1 MAEHANVDVIRWFYA
16 AFEAPDWTPAVR
28 ALLRDDVVW
37 HLPGAHPLAGEH
49 VGAEA
54 VLAAMRGFNGYVRLE
69 LHDVVGNDEHAV
81 ALLKARGERESHRY
95 KSLEVDVF
103 HVRDGKIAEFW
114 SFAEDQRKTDAY
126 WS

>member
-1 MAEHANVDVIRWFYA
+1 MAEHASVKVIRRFYA
-16 AFEAPDWTPAVR
+16 AFEAPDYTPAVR
-28 ALLRDDVVW
+28 AVLHDDVVW
-37 HLPGAHPLAGEH
+37 HVPGAHPLSGEH
-49 VGAEA
+49 IGAEA
-54 VLAAMRGFNGYVRLE
+54 VLAAMRGFDGYVYLE

-81 ALLKARGERESHRY
+81 ALLKARGDRESHRY
-95 KSLEVDVF
+95 ESLEVDVF

>member
-1 MAEHANVDVIRWFYA
+1 MDACRCTLCCATTLCGTCL
-16 AFEAPDWTPAVR
+16 APTRTR
-28 ALLRDDVVW
+28 ASRF
-37 HLPGAHPLAGEH
+37 
-49 VGAEA
+49 GAEA
-54 VLAAMRGFNGYVRLE
+54 VLAAMRSINGYVRLE

-81 ALLKARGERESHRY
+81 ALLKARGDRESHRY
-95 KSLEVDVF
+95 ESLEVDVF